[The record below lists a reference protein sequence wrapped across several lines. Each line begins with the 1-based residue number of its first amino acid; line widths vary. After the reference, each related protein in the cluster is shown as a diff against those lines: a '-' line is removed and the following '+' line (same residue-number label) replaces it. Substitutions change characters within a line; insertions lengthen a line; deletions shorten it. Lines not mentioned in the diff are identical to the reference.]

1 MYITNEDLET
11 MIKIEH
17 LLFSSKR
24 TKMFKDLDKNGKC
37 YFNEEEI
44 TTEDLARYWNC
55 IERLIITR
63 DKKNKINS
71 QRMAK
76 KRKNNPF
83 YGRSKQEIE
92 RIKRK
97 LGVVNNG

>member
-1 MYITNEDLET
+1 MYITNEDLDN

-17 LLFSSKR
+17 LILSKNR
-24 TKMFKDLDKNGKC
+24 VEMFKDLTKNGKC
-37 YFNEEEI
+37 YFNDEEI

-55 IERLIITR
+55 IERLIIKR

-71 QRMAK
+71 QRMAE